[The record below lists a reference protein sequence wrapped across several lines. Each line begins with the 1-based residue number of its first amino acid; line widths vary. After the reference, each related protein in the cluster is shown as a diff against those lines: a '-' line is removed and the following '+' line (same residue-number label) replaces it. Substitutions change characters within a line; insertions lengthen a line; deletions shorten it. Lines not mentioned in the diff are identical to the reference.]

1 MKNKMFSL
9 KRQIVGASWL
19 FIIIVALFLMTF
31 LLSSINSYQ
40 KKTNEKRSSD
50 VMAYADTLEANLTQL
65 RSVTGEIYAQ
75 NNYFNVIDTYPSV
88 AERWNCI
95 YNLMNVMHIQVNG
108 NKNIGGLFLYCDAFE
123 QVQYAINKSMPFAAV
138 ELVKKAGKNILTSR
152 SENYLTEIQQVN
164 GESWLSVYMRK
175 EASAIGGAINLSQG
189 LPDEKEKNAAYGVIA
204 DGKFYCTETDETE
217 SIQTGTTLNSALEQ
231 AAGLDLEST
240 GEKIPGLDLGTE
252 ATPAAENVAETLTE
266 NKTTGEEKNT
276 EILDSLQISK
286 LQPGTNHIDGKVIYV
301 HQLNSAD
308 LAVAE
313 VLPESIWLYINGFHI
328 VYMLLIILFVIAAV
342 RIEKFVYYELSRPL
356 EDMTNALQSIKTG
369 VWEVDFSA
377 PNRISEIEDVRQS
390 VKTLL
395 AEIEQYKIKFY
406 EEELEKAK
414 IHRQYLQLQLTPHF
428 YTNCLKNA
436 YYMLMLKEYDNAEI
450 FLQRLSVHLRYLL
463 QQEKGFVTIRE
474 ELDFVQNYVDL
485 QKLMTSKPLTCE
497 ITADE
502 AVMEKEV
509 PILTLQTFIENS
521 TKYARDMTGKEL
533 RIHLIVKYR
542 KTEEGN
548 YLDITVKDNGPGYP
562 EELLKVI
569 NEFKPEEKEGLGIGV
584 INLQSR
590 LRIFYGD
597 QASWYFENH
606 DGAVSELVL
615 PEKIEVQE

>member
-1 MKNKMFSL
+1 MFSL
-9 KRQIVGASWL
+9 KRQIIGASWL
-19 FIIIVALFLMTF
+19 FIIIVALLLMTF

-50 VMAYADTLEANLTQL
+50 VMAYADTLETNLTQL

-108 NKNIGGLFLYCDAFE
+108 NKNIGGLFLYYDAFE
-123 QVQYAINKSMPFAAV
+123 QVQYAINKDMPFAAV
-138 ELVKKAGKNILTSR
+138 ELVKKAGKNILMTK
-152 SENYLTEIQQVN
+152 SESYLTEIQQVN
-164 GESWLSVYMRK
+164 GTSWLSVYMRK
-175 EASAIGGAINLSQG
+175 AASAIGGTINLNQG
-189 LPDEKEKNAAYGVIA
+189 LPDEKEKNAVYGVIA
-204 DGKFYCTETDETE
+204 DDKFYCTENEGED
-217 SIQTGTTLNSALEQ
+217 SA
-231 AAGLDLEST
+231 D
-240 GEKIPGLDLGTE
+240 
-252 ATPAAENVAETLTE
+252 
-266 NKTTGEEKNT
+266 
-276 EILDSLQISK
+276 ILDGFQIEE
-286 LQPGTNHIDGKVIYV
+286 LQPGTNHLDGKVIYV

-308 LAVAE
+308 LAVVE

-356 EDMTNALQSIKTG
+356 KDMTNALQSIKTG

-463 QQEKGFVTIRE
+463 QQGKGFVTIRE

-485 QKLMTSKPLTCE
+485 QKLMTSKPLICE

-502 AVMEKEV
+502 EVMEKEV

-597 QASWYFENH
+597 KASWYFENH

>member
-19 FIIIVALFLMTF
+19 FIITVALLLTTF

-40 KKTNEKRSSD
+40 KKNDEKRSAD
-50 VMAYADTLEANLTQL
+50 MVAYADTLETNLAQL

-95 YNLMNVMHIQVNG
+95 YNLLNVMHIQVNG
-108 NKNIGGLFLYCDAFE
+108 NKNIGGLFLYYDAFE
-123 QVQYAINKSMPFAAV
+123 QVQYAINNSMSFNAV
-138 ELVKKAGKNILTSR
+138 EQVKRAGKSILTSR
-152 SENYLTEIQQVN
+152 SNNYLTEILQAD
-164 GESWLSVYMRK
+164 GECWLGIYMRK
-175 EASAIGGAINLSQG
+175 AASAIGGAINLNQG
-189 LPDEKEKNAAYGVIA
+189 LPDEMEKNAVYGVIE
-204 DGKFYCTETDETE
+204 DGKFYCTADAAGNVTE
-217 SIQTGTTLNSALEQ
+217 SNS
-231 AAGLDLEST
+231 
-240 GEKIPGLDLGTE
+240 GTE
-252 ATPAAENVAETLTE
+252 AKENGTKAHKIGIEASE
-266 NKTTGEEKNT
+266 NGMKASEIEIQSYDKDENNT
-276 EILDSLQISK
+276 ETEVLDSVQIAK
-286 LQPGTNHIDGKVIYV
+286 LQPGENHIDGKVIYL

-308 LAVAE
+308 LAVAA
-313 VLPESIWLYINGFHI
+313 VLPESIWLYINGFH
-328 VYMLLIILFVIAAV
+328 VVFMLLIILFVIAAI

-356 EDMTNALQSIKTG
+356 EDMSNALQSIKTG
-369 VWEVDFSA
+369 EWEVDFSA
-377 PNRISEIEDVRQS
+377 PNRILEIEDVRQS

-395 AEIEQYKIKFY
+395 AEIEQYKIRFY

-436 YYMLMLKEYDNAEI
+436 YYMLALKEYDNAEI

-463 QQEKGFVTIRE
+463 QQGKAFVTIAE
-474 ELDFVQNYVDL
+474 EIEFVENYVDL

-497 ITADE
+497 IQADE
-502 AVMEKEV
+502 EAMGKEV

-521 TKYARDMTGKEL
+521 VKYARDMEGKQL
-533 RIHLIVKYR
+533 RILLSLKYR

-569 NEFKPEEKEGLGIGV
+569 NEYKPEEKEGLGIGV

-597 QASWYFENH
+597 KASWYFENH

-615 PEKIEVQE
+615 PETTEVQK

>member
-19 FIIIVALFLMTF
+19 FIITVALLLMAF

-40 KKTNEKRSSD
+40 KKNNEKRSSD
-50 VMAYADTLEANLTQL
+50 MVAYANTLETNLAQL
-65 RSVTGEIYAQ
+65 RSITGEIYAQ

-95 YNLMNVMHIQVNG
+95 YNLLNVMHIQVNG
-108 NKNIGGLFLYCDAFE
+108 NKNIGGLFLYYDAFE
-123 QVQYAINKSMPFAAV
+123 QVQYAINNTMSFAAV
-138 ELVKKAGKNILTSR
+138 EQVKKAGKSILTS
-152 SENYLTEIQQVN
+152 SSDNYLTEILQTD
-164 GESWLSVYMRK
+164 GEGWLGVYMRK
-175 EASAIGGAINLSQG
+175 AASAIGGAINLNQG
-189 LPDEKEKNAAYGVIA
+189 LPDEMEKNAVYGVIE
-204 DGKFYCTETDETE
+204 DGRFYCTAD
-217 SIQTGTTLNSALEQ
+217 
-231 AAGLDLEST
+231 AAENMTKSNT
-240 GEKIPGLDLGTE
+240 GTE
-252 ATPAAENVAETLTE
+252 ASENGMKASGIEIQSS
-266 NKTTGEEKNT
+266 EKNGKSLET
-276 EILDSLQISK
+276 EVLDSVQIAK
-286 LQPGTNHIDGKVIYV
+286 LQPGENHIDGKVIYL

-308 LAVAE
+308 LAVAV

-328 VYMLLIILFVIAAV
+328 VFMLLIILFVIAAV

-356 EDMTNALQSIKTG
+356 EDMSKALQSIKTG
-369 VWEVDFSA
+369 EWEVDFSA

-395 AEIEQYKIKFY
+395 AEIEQYKIRFY

-414 IHRQYLQLQLTPHF
+414 IHRQYLQLQLAPHF

-436 YYMLMLKEYDNAEI
+436 YYMLALKEYDNAEI

-463 QQEKGFVTIRE
+463 QQGKPFVSIGE
-474 ELDFVQNYVDL
+474 ELDFVQNYVDM

-497 ITADE
+497 IQVDA

-521 TKYARDMTGKEL
+521 VKYARDMTGKQL
-533 RIHLIVKYR
+533 RILLSVKYR

-562 EELLKVI
+562 EELLNVI
-569 NEFKPEEKEGLGIGV
+569 NEYKPEEKEGLGIGV
-584 INLQSR
+584 INLQNR

-597 QASWYFENH
+597 KASWYFENH

>member
-19 FIIIVALFLMTF
+19 FIIIVAMLLMTF

-40 KKTNEKRSSD
+40 KKNNEKRSAQLAS
-50 VMAYADTLEANLTQL
+50 YAETLETNLAQL
-65 RSVTGEIYAQ
+65 RSITGEIYAQ

-88 AERWNCI
+88 AERWNCM
-95 YNLMNVMHIQVNG
+95 YNLLNVMRIQVNG
-108 NKNIGGLFLYCDAFE
+108 NKNIGGLFLYYDAFE
-123 QVQYAINKSMPFAAV
+123 QVQYAINNSMSFTTVEQVKRTGKS
-138 ELVKKAGKNILTSR
+138 ILTSQ
-152 SENYLTEIQQVN
+152 SDNYLTEILQTD
-164 GESWLSVYMRK
+164 GECWLGIYMRK
-175 EASAIGGAINLSQG
+175 SASAIGGAINLSQG
-189 LPDEKEKNAAYGVIA
+189 LPDEMEKNAVYGVIE
-204 DGKFYCTETDETE
+204 DGEFYCTAVARNENESNTRIEVSENEMEDYKMGIALSKAKMKSSEIEIKSSEKRVKNSETKVID
-217 SIQTGTTLNSALEQ
+217 SIQIT
-231 AAGLDLEST
+231 
-240 GEKIPGLDLGTE
+240 
-252 ATPAAENVAETLTE
+252 
-266 NKTTGEEKNT
+266 
-276 EILDSLQISK
+276 K
-286 LQPGTNHIDGKVIYV
+286 LQSGENHVDGKVIYL

-308 LAVAE
+308 LAVVV

-328 VYMLLIILFVIAAV
+328 VFMLLIVLFVIAAV

-356 EDMTNALQSIKTG
+356 EDMSNALQSIKTDK
-369 VWEVDFSA
+369 WEVDFSA
-377 PNRISEIEDVRQS
+377 SNRISEIEDVRRS

-395 AEIEQYKIKFY
+395 AEIEQYKIRFY

-450 FLQRLSVHLRYLL
+450 FIQRLSVHLRYLL

-474 ELDFVQNYVDL
+474 ELDFVRNYVDL

-497 ITADE
+497 MQVDE
-502 AVMEKEV
+502 EVMEKEV

-521 TKYARDMTGKEL
+521 VKYARDMTGKQL
-533 RIHLIVKYR
+533 RILLSVKYR

-548 YLDITVKDNGPGYP
+548 YLDITVKDNGPGYS
-562 EELLKVI
+562 EELLNVI
-569 NEFKPEEKEGLGIGV
+569 NEYKPEEKEGIGIGV

-597 QASWYFENH
+597 KASWYFENH

-615 PEKIEVQE
+615 PEKIEV

>member
-9 KRQIVGASWL
+9 KCQIVGASWL
-19 FIIIVALFLMTF
+19 FIIIVALLLMTF

-50 VMAYADTLEANLTQL
+50 VMAYADTLETNLTQL

-108 NKNIGGLFLYCDAFE
+108 NKNIGGIFLYYDAFE
-123 QVQYAINKSMPFAAV
+123 QVQYETNNMPFAVV
-138 ELVKKAGKNILTSR
+138 EQVKRDGKSILNARFES
-152 SENYLTEIQQVN
+152 YLTEIESVN

-175 EASAIGGAINLSQG
+175 AASAIGGTINLNQG
-189 LPDEKEKNAAYGVIA
+189 LPDEKEKNAAYGVIS
-204 DGKFYCTETDETE
+204 DGKFYCTGNEAARSAQTE
-217 SIQTGTTLNSALEQ
+217 KISGSTSDQQ
-231 AAGLDLEST
+231 AELVVESV
-240 GEKIPGLDLGTE
+240 GEK
-252 ATPAAENVAETLTE
+252 AAEDMTEISGE
-266 NKTTGEEKNT
+266 NKTGVSEGSD

-328 VYMLLIILFVIAAV
+328 VYMLLIILFIIAAV

-463 QQEKGFVTIRE
+463 QQNKPFVSIRE
-474 ELDFVQNYVDL
+474 ELDFVQNYIDL

-502 AVMEKEV
+502 EVMEKEV

-533 RIHLIVKYR
+533 RIRLSVKYR

-548 YLDITVKDNGPGYP
+548 YLDITVKDNGSGYP
-562 EELLKVI
+562 EELLRVI
-569 NEFKPEEKEGLGIGV
+569 NEIKPEEKEGLGIGV
-584 INLQSR
+584 LNLQKR

-597 QASWYFENH
+597 QASWYFENQN
-606 DGAVSELVL
+606 GAVSELVL
-615 PEKIEVQE
+615 PEKIEVQA

>member
-19 FIIIVALFLMTF
+19 FIIIVALLLMTF

-40 KKTNEKRSSD
+40 KKANEKRSTD
-50 VMAYADTLEANLTQL
+50 VMAYADTLETNLTQL

-108 NKNIGGLFLYCDAFE
+108 NKNIAGLFLYYDSFE
-123 QVQYAINKSMPFAAV
+123 QVQYAINKDMPFAAV
-138 ELVKKAGKNILTSR
+138 ELVKKAGKSILTAR
-152 SENYLTEIQQVN
+152 SENYLTEIQEVN
-164 GESWLSVYMRK
+164 GESWLSIYMRK
-175 EASAIGGAINLSQG
+175 AASAIGGVINLNQG

-204 DGKFYCTETDETE
+204 DGKFYCTGNDVDFAE
-217 SIQTGTTLNSALEQ
+217 N
-231 AAGLDLEST
+231 LES
-240 GEKIPGLDLGTE
+240 
-252 ATPAAENVAETLTE
+252 
-266 NKTTGEEKNT
+266 
-276 EILDSLQISK
+276 LQVSN

-308 LAVAE
+308 LAVAV
-313 VLPESIWLYINGFHI
+313 VLPESVWLYINGFHI
-328 VYMLLIILFVIAAV
+328 VFMLLIILFIIAAI

-356 EDMTNALQSIKTG
+356 KDMTNALQSIKTG

-533 RIHLIVKYR
+533 RICLSVKYR

-597 QASWYFENH
+597 KASWYFENQN
-606 DGAVSELVL
+606 GAVSELVL
-615 PEKIEVQE
+615 PEK

>member
-9 KRQIVGASWL
+9 KRQIIGASWL
-19 FIIIVALFLMTF
+19 FIIIVALLLMTF

-40 KKTNEKRSSD
+40 KKTGEKRSSD
-50 VMAYADTLEANLTQL
+50 VIAYANTLETNLTQL

-108 NKNIGGLFLYCDAFE
+108 NKNIAGLFLYYDAFE
-123 QVQYAINKSMPFAAV
+123 QVQYETNNMPFTVV
-138 ELVKKAGKNILTSR
+138 EQVKRDGKSILNAR
-152 SENYLTEIQQVN
+152 SESYLTEIESVN

-175 EASAIGGAINLSQG
+175 AASAIGGTINLNQG
-189 LPDEKEKNAAYGVIA
+189 LPDEKEKKAAYGVIA
-204 DGKFYCTETDETE
+204 DGKFYCTGND
-217 SIQTGTTLNSALEQ
+217 N
-231 AAGLDLEST
+231 
-240 GEKIPGLDLGTE
+240 EKINGLENTTEDLIT
-252 ATPAAENVAETLTE
+252 ENVVKATLAP
-266 NKTTGEEKNT
+266 GEEESANDISEKSD
-276 EILDSLQISK
+276 EILDSMQISK
-286 LQPGTNHIDGKVIYV
+286 LQPGTNRIDGKVIYV

-308 LAVAE
+308 LAVVE

-328 VYMLLIILFVIAAV
+328 VFMLLIILFIIAAI

-356 EDMTNALQSIKTG
+356 EDMTNALQGIKAG
-369 VWEVDFSA
+369 EWEVDFSA

-450 FLQRLSVHLRYLL
+450 FLQRLSVYLRYLL
-463 QQEKGFVTIRE
+463 QQNNPFVTIRE
-474 ELDFVQNYVDL
+474 ELDFVRNYVDL

-497 ITADE
+497 IAADE
-502 AVMEKEV
+502 DVMEKEI

-521 TKYARDMTGKEL
+521 TKYARDMMGKEL
-533 RIHLIVKYR
+533 RICLSVKYR

-597 QASWYFENH
+597 KASWYFENKN
-606 DGAVSELVL
+606 GAVSELVL

>member
-1 MKNKMFSL
+1 MFSL

-19 FIIIVALFLMTF
+19 FIIIVALLLMTF

-40 KKTNEKRSSD
+40 KKANEKRSTD
-50 VMAYADTLEANLTQL
+50 VMAYADTLETNLTQL

-108 NKNIGGLFLYCDAFE
+108 NKNIAGLFLYYDAFE
-123 QVQYAINKSMPFAAV
+123 LVQYETNNMPFAVV
-138 ELVKKAGKNILTSR
+138 EQVKRDGKSILNAR
-152 SENYLTEIQQVN
+152 SESYLTEIESVN

-175 EASAIGGAINLSQG
+175 AASAIGGTINLNQG

-204 DGKFYCTETDETE
+204 DGKFYCTGNTE
-217 SIQTGTTLNSALEQ
+217 SDQVQSETVLDSALER
-231 AAGLDLEST
+231 ATERALEEA
-240 GEKIPGLDLGTE
+240 GEKIPGAALETE
-252 ATPAAENVAETLTE
+252 APSEKSMAELSSE
-266 NKTTGEEKNT
+266 NKAVAEEKNT

-308 LAVAE
+308 LAVAV

-328 VYMLLIILFVIAAV
+328 SYMLLIILFIIAAI

-356 EDMTNALQSIKTG
+356 EDMTSALQSIKTG
-369 VWEVDFSA
+369 EWEVDFSA

-463 QQEKGFVTIRE
+463 QQNNPFVTIRE

-502 AVMEKEV
+502 EVMEKEV

-597 QASWYFENH
+597 KASWYFENH

-615 PEKIEVQE
+615 PEKIEVQQ

>member
-19 FIIIVALFLMTF
+19 FIITVALLLMAF

-40 KKTNEKRSSD
+40 KKNNEKRSAD
-50 VMAYADTLEANLTQL
+50 MVAYANTLETNLAQL
-65 RSVTGEIYAQ
+65 RSITGEIYAQ
-75 NNYFNVIDTYPSV
+75 NNSFNVIDTYPSV

-95 YNLMNVMHIQVNG
+95 YNLLNVMHIQVNG
-108 NKNIGGLFLYCDAFE
+108 NKNIGGLFLYYDAFE
-123 QVQYAINKSMPFAAV
+123 QVQYAINNSMSFAAV
-138 ELVKKAGKNILTSR
+138 EQVKKAGKSILTSR
-152 SENYLTEIQQVN
+152 SDNYMTEILRAD
-164 GESWLSVYMRK
+164 EECWLGLYMRK
-175 EASAIGGAINLSQG
+175 AASAIGGAINLSQG
-189 LPDEKEKNAAYGVIA
+189 LPDKMKKNAVYGVIE
-204 DGKFYCTETDETE
+204 DGQFYCTADAAGNVTESNAGTEVSENGKNLETE
-217 SIQTGTTLNSALEQ
+217 VLDSIQIA
-231 AAGLDLEST
+231 
-240 GEKIPGLDLGTE
+240 
-252 ATPAAENVAETLTE
+252 
-266 NKTTGEEKNT
+266 
-276 EILDSLQISK
+276 K
-286 LQPGTNHIDGKVIYV
+286 LQPGENHIDGKVIYL
-301 HQLNSAD
+301 HQLNSTD
-308 LAVAE
+308 LAVAV

-328 VYMLLIILFVIAAV
+328 IFMLLIVLFVIAAV

-356 EDMTNALQSIKTG
+356 EDMSNALQSIKTG
-369 VWEVDFSA
+369 EWEVDFSA

-395 AEIEQYKIKFY
+395 AEIEQYKIRFY

-436 YYMLMLKEYDNAEI
+436 YYMLALKEYDNAEI

-463 QQEKGFVTIRE
+463 QQEKGFVTIQE
-474 ELDFVQNYVDL
+474 ELDFVRNYVDL

-497 ITADE
+497 IQADE

-521 TKYARDMTGKEL
+521 VKYARDMTGRQL
-533 RIHLIVKYR
+533 RIWLSVKYR
-542 KTEEGN
+542 KTEDGN

-562 EELLKVI
+562 KKFLDVI
-569 NEFKPEEKEGLGIGV
+569 NEYKPEEKEGLGIGV

-597 QASWYFENH
+597 KASWYFENH